1 MQVYNYGHEMKH
13 ELDVSDSCLI
23 LLQLLF
29 SELDSK

>member
-1 MQVYNYGHEMKH
+1 MQVYNYGHEMKY
-13 ELDVSDSCLI
+13 ELDVLDSYLM